1 MLDAVFRDAADS
13 SADGIL
19 LAENGDRAPRVIYSN
34 DAAAGISGYSGAE
47 LAGQPW
53 SVCTGRAPHDPDLQP
68 FEEAIARRATA
79 SAGLRLRRKDGAE
92 YWAMVTLRPILRGQR
107 THWMVRLR
115 DITGQRNAE
124 RQLQES
130 EKRYRLFFENHVR
143 PVWVYDSLTLRF
155 LEVNRAAIETY
166 GYSREEFLGMTL
178 FDIRPAEEIPLLK
191 EHLAQKRGGE
201 DLASIWR
208 HRRKDGTVLF
218 VEIHSYD
225 LEVNGQPARLAEI
238 IDVSVRR
245 SLEEQLLQAQKMEA
259 IGQLAGGISH
269 DFNNLLTVINGYA
282 ALLREN
288 MPDDHPMRDG
298 LVAIGRAGERAAAL
312 THQLLAF
319 SRKQVLQPRVLNLN
333 DLVADMRSMLQR
345 LIREDI
351 ELVTMLNPALCN
363 TEADPTQMEQ
373 VVMNLAINA
382 RDAIESNGKITIETR
397 NAEQSEAASA
407 DMPAGRYVVLSV
419 RDNGKGMD
427 AVIMGRIFEPF
438 FTTKEKGRGTGL
450 GLPTVYGIIK
460 QSGGQIAVEST
471 VGVGTEFRV
480 YLPAASAAEAET
492 SRQEPSAAGCE
503 PGHGTILLVE
513 DDEAVRQFIGS
524 VLHDLGYQVLTAE
537 DGEHAAEVSEAH
549 AGAIDLLISDVVMPR
564 MSGYE
569 LARRLAARRAGL
581 KVLYLS
587 GYSEDTFADGALKP
601 FARLL
606 PKPFSPQEL
615 GSKVQEMLSGAG

>member
-19 LAENGDRAPRVIYSN
+19 LAEHRDGEPRVIYSN
-34 DAAAGISGYSGAE
+34 GAAAEISGYSGAE
-47 LAGQPW
+47 LAGGPW
-53 SVCTGRAPHDPDLQP
+53 TLCTGREPEDPDLRP
-68 FEEAIARRATA
+68 LVEALGQRENAAAR
-79 SAGLRLRRKDGAE
+79 LRLRRKGGGE
-92 YWAMVTLRPILRGQR
+92 YWAELMLRPIVRQQQTL
-107 THWMVRLR
+107 WILRLR

-124 RQLQES
+124 QKLEES

-166 GYSREEFLGMTL
+166 GYAREEFLAMSL
-178 FDIRPAEEIPLLK
+178 FDIRPAEDVPLLK
-191 EHLAQKRGGE
+191 EHLAQKRAGE

-208 HRRKDGTVLF
+208 HRRKDGSVLF
-218 VEIHSYD
+218 VEVHSYD

-288 MPDDHPMRDG
+288 MPEDHPMRDG

-351 ELVTMLNPALCN
+351 ELITILNPLLSN

-382 RDAIESNGKITIETR
+382 RDAIASNGRITIETS
-397 NAEQSEAASA
+397 NAEQGEAAPSE
-407 DMPAGRYVVLSV
+407 MPPGRYVVLSV

-427 AVIMGRIFEPF
+427 AAIVGRIFEPF

-460 QSGGQIAVEST
+460 QSGGQITVAST
-471 VGVGTEFRV
+471 VGEGTEFRV
-480 YLPAASAAEAET
+480 YLPAAAAEAENSPEQPAT
-492 SRQEPSAAGCE
+492 IGRA
-503 PGHGTILLVE
+503 PGQGTILLVE
-513 DDEAVRQFIGS
+513 DDDAVRQFIGS
-524 VLHDLGYQVLTAE
+524 VLRDLGYHVLDAE
-537 DGEHAAEVSEAH
+537 DGEHAAEVSNRYP
-549 AGAIDLLISDVVMPR
+549 GTIDLLISDVVMPR

-569 LARRLAARRAGL
+569 LARRLAARRPGL

-587 GYSEDTFADGALKP
+587 GYSEDTWPDSAVKP

-606 PKPFSPQEL
+606 AKPFSPQEL
-615 GSKVQEMLSGAG
+615 ASKVQQMLGGAA